1 MATIID
7 ELVSILG
14 YKVQG
19 QENLRQFKQGLSDAE
34 KRAEGLASGITN
46 MARGVTTGMLAI
58 GSAIAGVTGSMFALA
73 NAAAGPLDELGK
85 AADRAGV
92 SFEAL
97 QELGFAA
104 EQSGSSVTELSN
116 AVEMMSRR
124 LAEAARGQGR
134 AKTALEAYGLSATD
148 ASGEIK
154 SATDFLGEL
163 ADTFQGLSAA
173 ERLDLGQQLGLSR
186 GLITMLSQGNDEL
199 ERMRQVARDAGLI
212 FTDEDRS
219 RAEAYNDAMNTL
231 MRTVRAMRDRIAID
245 LLPTLMQMIGG
256 MQDWLNAN
264 RAVIQQNV
272 GGFLERIGRHAQT
285 VSTGFRRLQES
296 AIPLEAVLA
305 GLLAVLRP
313 KWLIFLAVAAV
324 VDEFL
329 TYLDGG
335 DTIIGR
341 FVSAIQDMTGASKE
355 TAEAIAGITAA
366 LAALLAW
373 GGWRALKAKMAATF
387 GGAAAGGAAAGGAAK
402 GGLLGAIGGFLA
414 RNAGNLGRAGVQGG
428 ALVLG
433 QMGITKGLDALD
445 RALNIDTSKRE
456 EIDTSTGAIIGRI
469 ADSIRSS
476 APKPMPRSDQAAAPE
491 EIPQYGRQTAVES
504 ISVPLSSMNG
514 ERFSPSIGGTI
525 TDNRDQS
532 TNVDVGGINVTV
544 PPGADGAR
552 MGQEAADA
560 LRRALSIHGAS
571 PATP

>member
-7 ELVSILG
+7 ELFARLG
-14 YKVQG
+14 FDITGK
-19 QENLRQFKQGLSDAE
+19 ENLRAFKQGLSDAE
-34 KRAEGLASGITN
+34 KKSQGLANGITN
-46 MARGVTTGMLAI
+46 MARGAVAGMAAI
-58 GSAIAGVTGSMFALA
+58 GAAVAGVTGSMFALA

-212 FTDEDRS
+212 FTDEDRHN
-219 RAEAYNDAMNTL
+219 AEAYNDAMNLL

-264 RAVIQQNV
+264 RAVIQQNI

-285 VSTGFRRLQES
+285 LSRVFARLQES
-296 AIPLEAVLA
+296 AIPLEAILA

-313 KWLIFLAVAAV
+313 KWFLLLALAGAV
-324 VDEFL
+324 DDFL
-329 TYLDGG
+329 TYMDGG
-335 DTIIGR
+335 ESIIGN
-341 FVSAIQDMTGASKE
+341 FIEWIQGLTGASD
-355 TAEAIAGITAA
+355 TAAQAIAGITAA
-366 LAALLAW
+366 LIALM
-373 GGWRALKAKMAATF
+373 ALKPGLVLRGIGALAAGLLGRIKA
-387 GGAAAGGAAAGGAAK
+387 GGAAATAGGAAAGGAAK
-402 GGLLGAIGGFLA
+402 GGALGALSGFLA
-414 RNAGNLGRAGVQGG
+414 RNKALLGKLGIVAGG
-428 ALVLG
+428 AAALMERGSRDQEVMDSFRRGEIGPNANRPFDPADPLG
-433 QMGITKGLDALD
+433 TQRPPPVIPQSMGTMSGDEFSD
-445 RALNIDTSKRE
+445 RFGQYFDH
-456 EIDTSTGAIIGRI
+456 
-469 ADSIRSS
+469 
-476 APKPMPRSDQAAAPE
+476 SDQSRNFNM
-491 EIPQYGRQTAVES
+491 G
-504 ISVPLSSMNG
+504 
-514 ERFSPSIGGTI
+514 
-525 TDNRDQS
+525 
-532 TNVDVGGINVTV
+532 DVNVTV
-544 PPGADGAR
+544 PPGSDGNR
-552 MGQEAADA
+552 IGQEAADA
-560 LRRALSIHGAS
+560 LRRALTIHGQS